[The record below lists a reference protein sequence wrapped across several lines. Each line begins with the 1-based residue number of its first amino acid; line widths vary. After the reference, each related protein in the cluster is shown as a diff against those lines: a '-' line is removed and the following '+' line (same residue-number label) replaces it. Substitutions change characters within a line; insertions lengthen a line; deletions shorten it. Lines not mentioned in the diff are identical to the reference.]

1 MTLQK
6 LNSVGCFI
14 DTETLFTYPMLQDGT
29 CDMSDGTKVH
39 LDDTDDEWFDSLSDD
54 DFGTINNLILQ
65 REL

>member
-1 MTLQK
+1 MNLQE

-14 DTETLFTYPMLQDGT
+14 DTETLNTYPMLQDGT